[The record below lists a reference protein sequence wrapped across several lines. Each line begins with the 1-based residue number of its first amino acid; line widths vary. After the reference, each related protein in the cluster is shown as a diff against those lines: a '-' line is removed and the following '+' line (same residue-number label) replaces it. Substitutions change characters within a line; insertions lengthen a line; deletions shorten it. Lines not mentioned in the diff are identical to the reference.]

1 MAVREKTSPTPRHHN
16 EEPSGTR
23 ITGIPVEK
31 NSSRCVLALNQ
42 KTSGESQMKRSNEKV
57 EQFLPVLWQVKPQ
70 RSRALLSSNAPVRIP
85 SFLWHVRFKPARRK
99 SAERRELFSRHN
111 FIHKH
116 QIITRKYRGDS
127 FSVLVLTLEFIW
139 IENLS

>member
-1 MAVREKTSPTPRHHN
+1 MAVTEKTNPTPRHHN

-31 NSSRCVLALNQ
+31 NSSRCALALNQ
-42 KTSGESQMKRSNEKV
+42 KTSGKSQMKRSNDKV
-57 EQFLPVLWQVKPQ
+57 EQFLPILWQVKPQ
-70 RSRALLSSNAPVRIP
+70 HSRALLSSNAPVRIS
-85 SFLWHVRFKPARRK
+85 SFFWHMRFKLARWE

-116 QIITRKYRGDS
+116 QIITRKHRGDS
-127 FSVLVLTLEFIW
+127 FSVLVLT
-139 IENLS
+139 